1 MNNLVKIVLNTI
13 PRKLLTRLSFLLKP
27 LIKIYLYGN
36 KYTDPIDGSSF
47 RKFLSYGYNKIRKN
61 ALSPSTF
68 SLERHR
74 LLWLYLQNETDF
86 FEKKMKVLHFAPEA
100 AFLKKFKKLKNI
112 SYDTIDLDSPL
123 ADIKADICD
132 LPIKNDSYDFI
143 LCNHVLEHIL
153 DDNKAMK
160 ELYRILRKNG
170 KGIFQVPLNMELEK
184 TYEDLS
190 ITDPKERNEAFGQYD
205 HVRVYG
211 MDFFERLKNVGF
223 KVEKC
228 EYTSKL
234 SEEEKTKYCLPKKEI
249 IPVCRK

>member
-1 MNNLVKIVLNTI
+1 
-13 PRKLLTRLSFLLKP
+13 
-27 LIKIYLYGN
+27 
-36 KYTDPIDGSSF
+36 
-47 RKFLSYGYNKIRKN
+47 
-61 ALSPSTF
+61 
-68 SLERHR
+68 
-74 LLWLYLQNETDF
+74 
-86 FEKKMKVLHFAPEA
+86 
-100 AFLKKFKKLKNI
+100 
-112 SYDTIDLDSPL
+112 
-123 ADIKADICD
+123 
-132 LPIKNDSYDFI
+132 
-143 LCNHVLEHIL
+143 
-153 DDNKAMK
+153 MK

>member
-47 RKFLSYGYNKIRKN
+47 RKFLSYGYKKIRKN

-143 LCNHVLEHIL
+143 LCNHVLEHIV
-153 DDNKAMK
+153 DDEKAMK
-160 ELYRILRKNG
+160 ELYRVLKKG
-170 KGIFQVPLNMELEK
+170 GTGIFQVPLNMSNK
-184 TYEDLS
+184 QTYEDFT
-190 ITDPKERNEAFGQYD
+190 ITDPKERNKAFGQYD

-234 SEEEKTKYCLPKKEI
+234 SEEKKKKY
-249 IPVCRK
+249 